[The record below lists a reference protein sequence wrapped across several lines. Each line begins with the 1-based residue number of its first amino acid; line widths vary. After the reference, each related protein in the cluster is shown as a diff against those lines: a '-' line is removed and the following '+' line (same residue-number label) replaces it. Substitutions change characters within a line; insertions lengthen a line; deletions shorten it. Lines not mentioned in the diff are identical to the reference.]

1 MLQVIIRRL
10 LFLVPIL
17 LGISLLTFVAMH
29 LIPGDMATLLIGP
42 DGVQDPVVLANI
54 RHEYGLDQPLPVQY
68 LRWLEQGVQ
77 GNFGDS
83 LRLGVPVLNEI
94 LRRLPVT
101 LELALLSTLFGLII
115 GGTVGTLAATRGRF
129 WGAFGRVF
137 TIGGVAV
144 PNFLIGT
151 LLILYG
157 ARYFP
162 AIPTL
167 QYVAIGK
174 DPVQHLLGM
183 LYPVIALGLG
193 LSAVIAENTRSAV
206 SETMNQDYVRV
217 ARAKGLG
224 ERSVLA
230 GYILRNGLI
239 PIITITGLQ
248 AGVLLGGTIIIES
261 IFALPGL
268 GRLALSA
275 VNLRDYPM
283 MQGIVLVVAAMVLIT
298 NLIADLAYALID
310 PRVRVA

>member
-1 MLQVIIRRL
+1 
-10 LFLVPIL
+10 
-17 LGISLLTFVAMH
+17 
-29 LIPGDMATLLIGP
+29 
-42 DGVQDPVVLANI
+42 
-54 RHEYGLDQPLPVQY
+54 
-68 LRWLEQGVQ
+68 
-77 GNFGDS
+77 
-83 LRLGVPVLNEI
+83 
-94 LRRLPVT
+94 
-101 LELALLSTLFGLII
+101 
-115 GGTVGTLAATRGRF
+115 
-129 WGAFGRVF
+129 
-137 TIGGVAV
+137 
-144 PNFLIGT
+144 
-151 LLILYG
+151 
-157 ARYFP
+157 
-162 AIPTL
+162 
-167 QYVAIGK
+167 
-174 DPVQHLLGM
+174 M

-310 PRVRVA
+310 PRIRVA